1 MKDLRLSRHCPHCG
15 ARLATRRPPGD
26 SRDRLVCRACGFVF
40 YMGLKVAAGTVAVH
54 EGRIVLVRRGVP
66 PGEGLWS
73 FPCGYAEV
81 SETLETCAVRET
93 AEETGLEVRLTGLL
107 GAYSY
112 PPEVDDV
119 SRVAVLAY
127 AAEVIGGRPAPG
139 DDATD
144 VRLVLPAE
152 IPWDDLAFRSSRDA
166 LRDWLARGDG
176 VRPGRSAHR
185 GTPRS
190 RPRPPGPRGRPAPRP
205 RGGR

>member
-1 MKDLRLSRHCPHCG
+1 MGLMKDLRLSRHCPHCG
-15 ARLATRRPPGD
+15 ARLASRRPPGD

-81 SETLETCAVRET
+81 SETLEVCAVRET

-127 AAEVIGGRPAPG
+127 AAEVVGGTPAAG

-144 VRLVLPAE
+144 VRLVLPDE
-152 IPWDDLAFRSSRDA
+152 IPWDDLAFQSSHDA
-166 LRDWLARGDG
+166 LRDWLAL
-176 VRPGRSAHR
+176 RPARSARR
-185 GTPRS
+185 GTSRS
-190 RPRPPGPRGRPAPRP
+190 RPRSPGRRARPGPRP
-205 RGGR
+205 RGAR

>member
-1 MKDLRLSRHCPHCG
+1 MGLPKDLRLSRHCPHCG
-15 ARLATRRPPGD
+15 ARLATRRPAGD
-26 SRDRLVCRACGFVF
+26 SRDRLVCSACGFVF

-81 SETLETCAVRET
+81 SETLESCAVRET

-127 AAEVIGGRPAPG
+127 AAEVVGGTPAAG

-144 VRLVLPAE
+144 VRLVLPSE
-152 IPWDDLAFRSSRDA
+152 IPWDDLAFRSSHDA
-166 LRDWLARGDG
+166 LRDWLALRPARSA
-176 VRPGRSAHR
+176 RPGTS
-185 GTPRS
+185 RS
-190 RPRPPGPRGRPAPRP
+190 RPRPRGPRARPGPRP
-205 RGGR
+205 RGAR